1 MTRERL
7 DLLREADAIVM
18 RALERHGMYDEV
30 WQCPT
35 VLVPCAL
42 RFADNPS
49 EGAEGEMIVV
59 RPVASQRAMT
69 ARPVELP
76 AALLDELR
84 RDILTLDGVTSLALD
99 ITSKPPG
106 TIEWE

>member
-1 MTRERL
+1 
-7 DLLREADAIVM
+7 
-18 RALERHGMYDEV
+18 
-30 WQCPT
+30 

-42 RFADNPS
+42 SFADRADGAGGNG
-49 EGAEGEMIVV
+49 EGAGGAEGTEGEMIVV

-84 RDILTLDGVTSLALD
+84 RDILMLDGITSLALD